1 MHFLFRCFVICCCLQ
16 AMPGMA
22 ATSLAAPST
31 APQPLT
37 LLAQPLNVP
46 GLLELTPEESKWLHD
61 KQVLRLGVAR
71 DLPPFDISNM
81 SGTFQGVSADVLGY
95 LGQALKVKPVVV
107 SYASRQLAMEA
118 AVRGEID
125 LLSAVTPFEL
135 QLNKLQLSKPYLRDM
150 PVLVGFEEPNPHKVR
165 IGMRHLYHSPALA
178 REVYPEADISYYD
191 SVAKGLAALQA
202 HQIDLFM
209 GDATAINY
217 EANQNLVDDLR
228 IIRRARWDSNWSF
241 AMPGGSGPLQTAVN
255 KALGQL
261 GQAQQLQLMQRWSGG
276 AMFLQPYAFPINFTP
291 AEREWLKQ
299 HPVLRIAASHTLA
312 PISFFD
318 DQGEWRGATAEL
330 MELIAPRI
338 GVRLEVKKSHSL
350 ENTMEMMRYKQVDLA
365 VTPVRIGGEH
375 KPGLLLSDPVTYLSY
390 NLVIRNNADAPRTV
404 DDLHNKVIAVNR
416 GLVEAMG
423 WGKVLPGAIFKEV
436 NNPVS
441 AFDLV
446 ENGKADMAL
455 VATMNSRYYLPLLF
469 NGKLREVNITGLPT
483 NALSLAMQA
492 DEPMLRDII
501 NKALFSIG
509 PESLDNL
516 FNERWRTNVGA
527 SNQSWYDYSLGLIYL
542 VIGVASI
549 LLLVSLAWNSRLRKQ
564 IVKRQTAEKA
574 LNDQINFM
582 TTLIDVTPYPVYVLD
597 RKGLLISCNEHY
609 LQALALTRE
618 EAMSHRDNIG
628 GLIDIDD
635 KTRTTLAQDYQLAI
649 EYGVP
654 IQRDREVMLNKQH
667 VSAFHWIQPFRDTEG
682 VIRGVIC
689 GWIDISERRRLIEE
703 LQAAKDQADK
713 ASQAKTTFLA
723 TMSHEIRTPMSA
735 VIGML
740 ELALRQAEH
749 GMVDRPSLQVAYDS
763 AQGLLGLIG
772 DILDIVRIESG
783 HLSLN
788 PEPCNLLELSQS
800 VVRVFDGL
808 ARQKQLGLFLD
819 VEPPDPAQW
828 QVMLDPLRFKQ
839 ILSNLLSNAIK
850 FTTQG
855 SVNVRVRQSLLPDQQ
870 LLVHIRVT
878 DTGIGISEEDQQRLF
893 MPFGQARGTARNV
906 HSGTGLGLVISRT
919 LCEMM
924 QGSLNLSSRLYDGT
938 RLDIELRLP
947 LSEQAYVPPAPASQT
962 PGSNGLADELAL
974 RILVVDDNAANRLL
988 LAQQLRYLGH
998 QTSTA
1003 THGREGLMLW
1013 QQGQFHVVFTDCNMP
1028 EMNGY
1033 QLAQA
1038 IRQQEEQE
1046 QRPPVLLLGFTAN
1059 ALPDE
1064 KARCLAAG
1072 MDDCLFKPVSL
1083 SGLRVCLQH
1092 HMKDRLELEE
1102 SIPAVSYSLNE
1113 LEFMEDEQLHQLL
1126 SHLRQGL
1133 QDDTE
1138 ALRSLVLLGNSP
1150 GVARQAHQI
1159 KGAARIISASQV
1171 INSCQALEAY
1181 CHEHEDISEAL
1192 PQVQALYA
1200 AVDDLQAVLD
1210 KQLQALSSAQAN
1222 QGSSS

>member
-1 MHFLFRCFVICCCLQ
+1 MHLILRCLIVWCCLVCL
-16 AMPGMA
+16 PVMA
-22 ATSLAAPST
+22 AAAAAP
-31 APQPLT
+31 PQSLR

-46 GLLELTPEESKWLHD
+46 GSPGLTPAETQWLQARHS
-61 KQVLRLGVAR
+61 LRLGVAD
-71 DLPPFDISNM
+71 DLPPFDISNA
-81 SGTFQGVSADVLGY
+81 GDTLQGVSADVFGY
-95 LGQALKVKPVVV
+95 LAHVLRLQAVVV
-107 SYASRQLAMEA
+107 RYPSRQLAMQA
-118 AVRGEID
+118 LQRGEID

-135 QLNKLQLSKPYLRDM
+135 QEHRLRLSKPYLPSQ
-150 PVLVGFEEPNPHKVR
+150 PVMVGYAEPNPHKLR
-165 IGMRHLYHSPALA
+165 IGMRPWYVAPELV
-178 REVYPEADISYYD
+178 RERYPEAELAYFD
-191 SVAKGLAALQA
+191 SVARGLAALQA

-228 IIRRARWDSNWSF
+228 IIRPASQSSRWSF
-241 AMPGGSGPLQTAVN
+241 AMPDGDGRLQTVVD

-276 AMFLQPYAFPINFTP
+276 AMFLQPYAFPIDFTP
-291 AEREWLKQ
+291 QERAWLKR
-299 HPVLRIAASHTLA
+299 HPVLRVAASHTLA

-318 DQGEWRGATAEL
+318 DQGVWRGATAEL
-330 MELIAPRI
+330 LDLIARRI

-350 ENTMEMMRYKQVDLA
+350 ENTLEQMHARQADLA
-365 VTPVRIGGEH
+365 VLPIRIGDQSNDS
-375 KPGLLLSDPVTYLSY
+375 LLLSEPVTPLSY
-390 NLVIRNNADAPRTV
+390 NLVLRVNADAPR
-404 DDLHNKVIAVNR
+404 DIADLRNKVVAVSR
-416 GLVEAMG
+416 GLIAAMG
-423 WGKVLPGAIFKEV
+423 WERVLPGVVFKET

-441 AFDLV
+441 AFDMV

-469 NGKLREVNITGLPT
+469 NGKLREVNITGLPS
-483 NALSLAMQA
+483 NALSLAMA
-492 DEPMLRDII
+492 GDEPLLRSII

-542 VIGVASI
+542 VIAVASL
-549 LLLVSLAWNSRLRKQ
+549 LLLVSLLWNSRLRKQ
-564 IVKRQTAEKA
+564 IAKRQTAEKA
-574 LNDQINFM
+574 LSDQLNFM

-597 RKGLLISCNEHY
+597 RKGQLLSCNEHY

-635 KTRTTLAQDYQLAI
+635 QTRSTLAQDYQLAI

-667 VSAFHWIQPFRDTEG
+667 LSAFHWIQPFRDTEG

-703 LQAAKDQADK
+703 LQAAKEQADK

-749 GMVDRPSLQVAYDS
+749 GVVDQPSLQVAYDS

-788 PEPCNLLELSQS
+788 PEPCNLLEQAQS
-800 VVRVFDGL
+800 VVRIFDGL

-819 VEPPDPAQW
+819 VDPADPAQW

-850 FTTQG
+850 FTAQG
-855 SVNVRVRQSLLPDQQ
+855 SVTVRVRQSVLPDGQ
-870 LLVHIRVT
+870 LLVQIRVA
-878 DTGIGISEEDQQRLF
+878 DTGIGISAEDQQRLF
-893 MPFGQARGTARNV
+893 LPFGQARGAPRNV
-906 HSGTGLGLVISRT
+906 QSGTGLGLVISRT

-924 QGSLNLSSRLYDGT
+924 QGSLILNSRLYEGT

-947 LSEQAYVPPAPASQT
+947 LSEQPYAAADGHPDAMMAPPPA
-962 PGSNGLADELAL
+962 DKRKL

-998 QTSTA
+998 HTTVA
-1003 THGREGLMLW
+1003 AHGREGLSKW
-1013 QQGQFHVVFTDCNMP
+1013 QQGRFDVVFTDCNMP

-1046 QRPPVLLLGFTAN
+1046 QRSPVLLLGFTAN

-1064 KARCLAAG
+1064 RERCRAAG
-1072 MDDCLFKPVSL
+1072 MDDCLFKPISL
-1083 SGLRVCLQH
+1083 SGLRACLQQ
-1092 HMKDRLELEE
+1092 HMHGRSDDADDAAE
-1102 SIPAVSYSLNE
+1102 ISYSLDE
-1113 LEFMEDEQLHQLL
+1113 LSFMEDAQLQQLL
-1126 SHLRQGL
+1126 QHLQQGL
-1133 QDDTE
+1133 QDDMASLT
-1138 ALRSLVLLGNSP
+1138 SLVLLGNAA
-1150 GVARQAHQI
+1150 GAGRVAHQI
-1159 KGAARIISASQV
+1159 KGAARIINAAQV
-1171 INSCQALEAY
+1171 IACCQELEEY
-1181 CHEHEDISEAL
+1181 CRQHEEIDEQQ
-1192 PQVQALYA
+1192 PCVQALYA
-1200 AVDDLQAVLD
+1200 AVPALQTLLEQ
-1210 KQLQALSSAQAN
+1210 QLQLYRAV
-1222 QGSSS
+1222 